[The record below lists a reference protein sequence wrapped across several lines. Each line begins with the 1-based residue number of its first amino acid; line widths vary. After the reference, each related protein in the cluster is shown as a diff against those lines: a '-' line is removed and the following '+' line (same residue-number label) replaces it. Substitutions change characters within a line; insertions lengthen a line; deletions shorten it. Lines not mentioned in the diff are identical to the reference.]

1 MRGRLLGRNH
11 RCEGTM
17 TKRKTADPDAGA
29 DVAADAAESC
39 LVWATMVR
47 VYLAE
52 SDHELKPLLK
62 CLHDELKVCGVTVMR
77 GVDGFGAS
85 GVVHS
90 ARLVDLSTDL
100 PLVLEFFDR
109 PDRARCH
116 RTHQGVRRAGTRRV
130 LERQR
135 RTQALSVSRISR

>member
-1 MRGRLLGRNH
+1 
-11 RCEGTM
+11 M

-29 DVAADAAESC
+29 DVAANAAESC

-77 GVDGFGAS
+77 GVAGFGAS

-109 PDRARCH
+109 PDRAR
-116 RTHQGVRRAGTRRV
+116 AAI
-130 LERQR
+130 ERIKEFVEPGHVVSW
-135 RTQALSVSRISR
+135 SVNVEPKA

>member
-1 MRGRLLGRNH
+1 
-11 RCEGTM
+11 M
-17 TKRKTADPDAGA
+17 TKRKT
-29 DVAADAAESC
+29 VDAAPIAGTDKATNAGSEIGAGMAPDGESP

-77 GVDGFGAS
+77 GVAGFGAS

-109 PDRARCH
+109 PDRARAAIDRIKEFVEPGH
-116 RTHQGVRRAGTRRV
+116 VV
-130 LERQR
+130 SW
-135 RTQALSVSRISR
+135 SVNVEPKP

>member
-1 MRGRLLGRNH
+1 
-11 RCEGTM
+11 M
-17 TKRKTADPDAGA
+17 TKRKTAETSPAAATGAGSDTDADSGA
-29 DVAADAAESC
+29 KLTADAAESS

-77 GVDGFGAS
+77 GVAGFGAS

-109 PDRARCH
+109 PDRARAAINRIKEFVEPGH
-116 RTHQGVRRAGTRRV
+116 VV
-130 LERQR
+130 SW
-135 RTQALSVSRISR
+135 SVNVEPKP

>member
-1 MRGRLLGRNH
+1 
-11 RCEGTM
+11 M
-17 TKRKTADPDAGA
+17 TKRKTADSSPVAATGAGSNTDADSGA
-29 DVAADAAESC
+29 DLTPDAAESR

-77 GVDGFGAS
+77 GVAGFGAS

-109 PDRARCH
+109 PDRAR
-116 RTHQGVRRAGTRRV
+116 AAI
-130 LERQR
+130 ERIKEFVEPGHVVSW
-135 RTQALSVSRISR
+135 SVNVELKP